1 MRHIFQDGFG
11 RLLLDFGKFIE
22 RLFVREPR
30 LVYVGVANKQYKL
43 VAFDIRKDVTT
54 YLTPQA
60 LQNFVQV
67 TPIIIVDALERL
79 QPLLGEI
86 SSILVRYEKRV
97 LLLSRFDDNV
107 IVLGFEPS
115 VPTPFP
121 VEIAKMIKEVLTNRN
136 DTYCTFD
143 QDVIRGLSVTAFP
156 N

>member
-1 MRHIFQDGFG
+1 
-11 RLLLDFGKFIE
+11 
-22 RLFVREPR
+22 VREPQ
-30 LVYVGVANKQYKL
+30 LVYAGVANNRYKL
-43 VAFDIRKDVTT
+43 VAFEIRKDVTT

-60 LQNFVQV
+60 LQNFVQI

-121 VEIAKMIKEVLTNRN
+121 IEIAKMIKEVANE
-136 DTYCTFD
+136 
-143 QDVIRGLSVTAFP
+143 S
-156 N
+156 